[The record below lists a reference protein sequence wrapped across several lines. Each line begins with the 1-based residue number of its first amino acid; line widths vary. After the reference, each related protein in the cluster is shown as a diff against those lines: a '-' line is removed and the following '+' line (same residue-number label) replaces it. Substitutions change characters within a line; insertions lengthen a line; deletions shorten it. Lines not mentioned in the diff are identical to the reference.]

1 MKILPFPV
9 NWTYPGSNIL
19 APTVVTPNATLS
31 GLRNIFRVSSFPNPF
46 CKVNAIPFAVRH
58 FPSCLAPSSVWQDLT
73 NTKDCEKFPLHTDP
87 SMTSTKK
94 LRMLPSR
101 SSKRT
106 PYWRRAAKPSG
117 QLPSMATSLPEPASR
132 AAKRHA
138 SAPVPAISKPICLP
152 QSLILGNKTAM
163 SKSFFKLLPF
173 IIVHFNGVLHTRK
186 CILFNLSFK
195 STKSFPHLLSQV
207 GIAFYKL
214 GSKSF
219 KYSKQVMG
227 S

>member
-1 MKILPFPV
+1 MH
-9 NWTYPGSNIL
+9 
-19 APTVVTPNATLS
+19 A
-31 GLRNIFRVSSFPNPF
+31 
-46 CKVNAIPFAVRH
+46 
-58 FPSCLAPSSVWQDLT
+58 
-73 NTKDCEKFPLHTDP
+73 DP

-117 QLPSMATSLPEPASR
+117 QLPSVVPSLPEPASR
-132 AAKRHA
+132 AAKRQP

-152 QSLILGNKTAM
+152 QGLILDNKTAL
-163 SKSFFKLLPF
+163 SKSFFKFLPF
-173 IIVHFNGVLHTRK
+173 IFVHFNGVLHTRK

-227 S
+227 YQNLTITTSTCADPNGWDIQTFRNQFSKSNGNGFKHQTETTCLLQ